1 MFKKFG
7 LTLMVLGAA
16 IHGPVA
22 LADPVAASVAPR
34 YSLAALRDLAR
45 TTHPSV
51 QAARALIEAGRAQV
65 VTAGAYPN
73 PEIEFLSGRTRA
85 RTNGVATGAAQTL
98 ELTQRI
104 DNPWQRE
111 ARLGVASSGL
121 EVRRADAR
129 SLELELL
136 TRLDQRFYE
145 LLRRQAE
152 LRATKED
159 LALAEQIRARVA
171 VRVETGEAPRYEL
184 IKSDTELL
192 NAQKNADSAA
202 LRLAQARAALRG
214 LVSSLPAEFEV
225 EGALSAPRAV
235 PTLEELRL
243 QAMARNPDLLRA
255 RAELARAERQLE
267 LERARRHPDVALRV
281 VEDRDVEIRDSRYG
295 VTLTVPLWDRR
306 QGPVAEANAL
316 LMKSRND
323 LANQELL
330 LLQSI
335 EFTYRQF
342 EIAGAQVS
350 ALENGILRQ
359 AEAAL
364 KVAESAYRFGERGI
378 LDYLDAQRVFRA
390 ARNELIAARYELQ
403 LASIEIE
410 RLRALNIEEMK

>member
-1 MFKKFG
+1 MFKNFG

-22 LADPVAASVAPR
+22 LADPVAAPAAPL
-34 YSLAALRDLAR
+34 YSLTALRDLAR

-129 SLELELL
+129 SLELDLL

-235 PTLEELRL
+235 PTLDELRL
-243 QAMARNPDLLRA
+243 QATARNPDLLRA

-295 VTLTVPLWDRR
+295 VTLTIPLWDRR

-335 EFTYRQF
+335 ESTYRQF
-342 EIAGAQVS
+342 EIASAQVN

>member
-22 LADPVAASVAPR
+22 LADPVAAAAAPR
-34 YSLAALRDLAR
+34 YSLTALRDLAR

-129 SLELELL
+129 SLELDLL

-192 NAQKNADSAA
+192 NAQKNANSAA

-214 LVSSLPAEFEV
+214 LVGSLPAEFEV
-225 EGALSAPRAV
+225 DGELSAPRAV
-235 PTLEELRL
+235 PTLDELRA

-295 VTLTVPLWDRR
+295 VTVTIPLWDRR

-335 EFTYRQF
+335 ESTYRQF
-342 EIAGAQVS
+342 EIAGAQVN

>member
-7 LTLMVLGAA
+7 LTLMVLGTA
-16 IHGPVA
+16 IHGPAA
-22 LADPVAASVAPR
+22 LADPVPATAAPR

-85 RTNGVATGAAQTL
+85 RTNGVATGASQTL

-171 VRVETGEAPRYEL
+171 VRVQTGEAPRYEL

>member
-16 IHGPVA
+16 IHGPAA
-22 LADPVAASVAPR
+22 LADTVAASAAPR
-34 YSLAALRDLAR
+34 YSLADLRDLAR

-129 SLELELL
+129 SLELDLL

-255 RAELARAERQLE
+255 RAELARSERQLE

-281 VEDRDVEIRDSRYG
+281 VEDRDAEIRDSRYG
-295 VTLTVPLWDRR
+295 VTLTIPLWDRR

-335 EFTYRQF
+335 ESTYRQF
-342 EIAGAQVS
+342 EIASAQVN

>member
-16 IHGPVA
+16 IHGPAA

-129 SLELELL
+129 GLELDLL

-295 VTLTVPLWDRR
+295 VTLTIPLWDRR

>member
-16 IHGPVA
+16 IHGSVA
-22 LADPVAASVAPR
+22 LADPVSAAAAPR

-85 RTNGVATGAAQTL
+85 RTNGVATGAAQTF

-129 SLELELL
+129 SLELDLL
-136 TRLDQRFYE
+136 TRLDQTFYE

-171 VRVETGEAPRYEL
+171 VRVQTGEAPRYEL

-214 LVSSLPAEFEV
+214 LVGSLPAEFEV
-225 EGALSAPRAV
+225 EGALSAPRAL
-235 PTLEELRL
+235 PTLDELRA

-255 RAELARAERQLE
+255 RAELTRAERQLE

-295 VTLTVPLWDRR
+295 VSLTIPLWDRR

-323 LANQELL
+323 LATQELL

-335 EFTYRQF
+335 ESSYRQF
-342 EIAGAQVS
+342 EIASTQVS

>member
-1 MFKKFG
+1 MFKNFG

-22 LADPVAASVAPR
+22 LADPVAASAAPR
-34 YSLAALRDLAR
+34 YSLTALRDLAR

-129 SLELELL
+129 SLELDLL

-243 QAMARNPDLLRA
+243 QATARNPDLLRA

-281 VEDRDVEIRDSRYG
+281 VEDRDVEIRDSRFG
-295 VTLTVPLWDRR
+295 VTMTVPLWDRR

-342 EIAGAQVS
+342 EIASAQVS
-350 ALENGILRQ
+350 ALESGILRQ